1 MITKEVKGKIETTTE
16 PIWKYISPYL
26 ARCSFVTNWLKVELD
41 SHVVKCAIGHKTEE
55 AFEWY
60 NKLSSEDAA
69 KVILNAQKKV
79 VTSDWSN
86 DSSLFKLLLGSS
98 EEKDLEYYV
107 INREIDVNQYELTSE
122 KMNFITRTAHT
133 FEVGTSSL
141 KLKKILNR
149 LISLGIVVRLK

>member
-1 MITKEVKGKIETTTE
+1 M
-16 PIWKYISPYL
+16 
-26 ARCSFVTNWLKVELD
+26 
-41 SHVVKCAIGHKTEE
+41 
-55 AFEWY
+55 
-60 NKLSSEDAA
+60 
-69 KVILNAQKKV
+69 
-79 VTSDWSN
+79 
-86 DSSLFKLLLGSS
+86 LGSS